1 MMTNSNDIE
10 TRLSRL
16 RPVSQDELAEKILSV
31 PLRTRQYQQRRRE
44 RFIAFGGMLT
54 GTIAGAVVTFLL
66 MTNLSVPQIEVR
78 DTVREIVKEVVR
90 EVVVE
95 VPAPKPEPSPEA
107 EPVYVSP
114 SSVNVKPI
122 NLDEMIAKQE
132 ALAKRAKMFAGT
144 PIYPRY
150 FRWNEPAA
158 KSSMEYRNLL
168 QQMTQ

>member
-1 MMTNSNDIE
+1 MNSNNSNHIE

-31 PLRTRQYQQRRRE
+31 PLRARQYQQRRRE
-44 RFIAFGGMLT
+44 KFIAFRGILT
-54 GTIAGAVVTFLL
+54 GTIAGTLATFLL
-66 MTNLSVPQIEVR
+66 MTALSVPQIE
-78 DTVREIVKEVVR
+78 VREIVKEVVR

-95 VPAPKPEPSPEA
+95 VPAPKPKPSPEPA
-107 EPVYVSP
+107 ADVSP
-114 SSVNVKPI
+114 SWVDVKPI

-132 ALAKRAKMFAGT
+132 ALAKRAKMFANT
-144 PIYPRY
+144 PIYPRR
-150 FRWNEPAA
+150 FQWNESAA